1 MLESKHS
8 KKNILSFSCS
18 HFANYLKDY
27 IDAQLIEFK
36 KNHAGIFLQEN
47 IIDIN
52 LIKDK
57 NVILIGFFNPR
68 LWNNK
73 GHYKSVIENV
83 KSIIIY
89 FVGFDVEQLIN
100 PNANNRSIK
109 NNSEKNALKK
119 FFKDN
124 SKKINF
130 ISENAY
136 QADIMKKEYDLD
148 VEIVP
153 MPVKNIHVLDKCINF
168 PTDNL
173 HIGIYAPTNR
183 ELYNFDIIMEI
194 ITKCPEYKFYL
205 YSNGGF
211 KKKEDD
217 AFPNNVTLYEKEIP
231 VEDIYKIINCGIRIT
246 NSDGEPQTGVELL
259 MLGKY
264 FIFNHQMQFCNYV
277 EKNKDVV
284 KNIMVELKK
293 IGDNLTFNK
302 EAHEFYKVRNNPITF
317 SKKINSLFT

>member
-1 MLESKHS
+1 MLEGKHS
-8 KKNILSFSCS
+8 EKIILSFSCRY
-18 HFANYLKDY
+18 FANYLKDY
-27 IDAQLIEFK
+27 IDAQFIEFK
-36 KNHAGIFLQEN
+36 KNHAGIYLQEN

-57 NVILIGFFNPR
+57 NIILLGFYNPG

-73 GHYKSVIENV
+73 GHYKSIIENS

-100 PNANNRSIK
+100 PTV
-109 NNSEKNALKK
+109 NNSISNDTEKILLKE
-119 FFKDN
+119 FFKEN
-124 SKKINF
+124 NKIKF

-148 VEIVP
+148 VDIVP
-153 MPVKNIHVLDKCINF
+153 MPIKNIHILDKCMNF
-168 PTDNL
+168 PKDNL
-173 HIGIYAPTNR
+173 HIGIYAPLNR
-183 ELYNFDIIMEI
+183 KLYNFDIIMEVV
-194 ITKCPEYKFYL
+194 TQSPEYKFYI

-211 KKKEDD
+211 KKEENDV
-217 AFPNNVTLYEKEIP
+217 FPSNVTLYEKETPI
-231 VEDIYKIINCGIRIT
+231 EEIYKITNCGIRIT
-246 NSDGEPQTGVELL
+246 NYDGEPQTGVELL

-277 EKNKDVV
+277 EKNKDIV
-284 KNIMVELKK
+284 KNIIIELGK
-293 IGDNLTFNK
+293 IKDNLVFNNK
-302 EAHEFYKVRNNPITF
+302 AHEIYKVRNNPINF